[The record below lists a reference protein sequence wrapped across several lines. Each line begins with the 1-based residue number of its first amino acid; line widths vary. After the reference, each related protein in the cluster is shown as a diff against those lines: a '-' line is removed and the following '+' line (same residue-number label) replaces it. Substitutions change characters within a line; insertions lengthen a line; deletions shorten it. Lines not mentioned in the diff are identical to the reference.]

1 MSLAPLGQGMQP
13 ASAGFVPTHVTPGSS
28 PATISEFDGVA
39 LVLSVGA
46 FRGAAH
52 VGVIRALE
60 QAGIPVNL
68 VVGTSTGAL
77 AGVLY
82 GGGVPVDQLGA
93 ALRTLR
99 LESLFSAGIG
109 PDGFTDMAPVRP
121 GIEAML
127 GGPRQIESFPRRFA
141 CVAADVLTGEAVV
154 LNTGDAALAVQ
165 ASMAIPGLVRPV
177 RHGNRLLVDGAVVAP
192 APVSVARALGARVV
206 VAVDVNVPRFG
217 AGPAR
222 HAAEA
227 INHGL
232 DMAIQRLIAW
242 ELSQADVVIRPGI
255 ANLKQELSSVDALLR
270 AGESAGHDAVAE
282 IRRRLGAL
290 STTALAH

>member
-1 MSLAPLGQGMQP
+1 MSLSSPGAALKP
-13 ASAGFVPTHVTPGSS
+13 ATAGFAPTHLPTGPS
-28 PATISEFDGVA
+28 PATISQSDGVA

-46 FRGAAH
+46 YRGAAH

-60 QAGIPVNL
+60 QAGVPVNL

-82 GGGVPVDQLGA
+82 GGGVPVDRLGA
-93 ALRTLR
+93 ALRALR
-99 LESLFSAGIG
+99 LESLFSPGIG

-141 CVAADVLTGEAVV
+141 CVAADALTGEAVV
-154 LNTGDAALAVQ
+154 LDTGDAGLAVQ
-165 ASMAIPGLVRPV
+165 ASMAVPGLVRPV
-177 RHGNRLLVDGAVVAP
+177 RHGNRLLVDGAMVAP

-217 AGPAR
+217 SQPAR
-222 HAAEA
+222 HPAEA

-242 ELSQADVVIRPGI
+242 ELAQADVVIRPGI
-255 ANLKQELSSVDALLR
+255 ANLKQDLGNVDALLQ
-270 AGESAGHDAVAE
+270 AGESAGHAAVAE
-282 IRRRLGAL
+282 IRRRLGAV
-290 STTALAH
+290 SSAVCAH